1 MVSVSELWKTW
12 QEGFANKD
20 SSKLAEFL
28 TDDFQFVSARR
39 TMDKQEALDW
49 TAAGGSPTSIDNLE
63 VLFENDDVAVY
74 INTVSAVTGE
84 QGDGVAMCFYTKRGD
99 KFSHLRLVRQAV

>member
-28 TDDFQFVSARR
+28 TDDFQFVSARGI
-39 TMDKQEALDW
+39 MDKQGTLDW

-74 INTVSAVTGE
+74 INSSNN
-84 QGDGVAMCFYTKRGD
+84 GVAMCFYTKRDG
-99 KFSHLRLVRQAV
+99 KFSHCRVVLQAV